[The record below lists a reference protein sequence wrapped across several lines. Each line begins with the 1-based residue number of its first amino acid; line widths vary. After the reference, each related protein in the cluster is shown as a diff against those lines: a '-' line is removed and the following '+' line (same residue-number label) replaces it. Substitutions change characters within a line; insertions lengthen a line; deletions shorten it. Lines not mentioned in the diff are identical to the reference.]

1 MKMSSRSYLK
11 SVDFRAGE
19 GLFSI
24 RISLMDGIKSKTYGT
39 FHPLSKVLQLPDQQ
53 IGFIRYLEF
62 KGPENR
68 ASWVLSVEFLNSLG
82 DTLGILGSSRAEGE
96 WKTV

>member
-1 MKMSSRSYLK
+1 MIRMSSKSVLK
-11 SVDFRAGE
+11 SVEFRAGE

-62 KGPENR
+62 KG
-68 ASWVLSVEFLNSLG
+68 S
-82 DTLGILGSSRAEGE
+82 D
-96 WKTV
+96 K